1 MWRPWKRL
9 RIPILYYHEIG
20 ADRSKHVVSPGAF
33 QEQMAWLED
42 AGFEV
47 LTLDDVVA
55 IYGGRRPVPARA
67 VALTFDDGRSGVV
80 RHALPVLGRRGWP
93 ATLFLVTGW
102 LDGGEIP
109 AVERYSGFLSWPE
122 VRSLHGAGFGIG
134 SHTVTHRNLK
144 RISLPE
150 ATREITASRRR
161 LEDALGSAVLHFSF
175 PYGQRTPAVERAV
188 REAGYRSAVVTGNRV
203 NGRFARL
210 HRLRRVRVDG
220 REPLDALCARLLAG

>member
-1 MWRPWKRL
+1 MWLPWKRL

-20 ADRSKHVVSPGAF
+20 PDRSKHVVSPGAF

-47 LTLDDVVA
+47 LALDDVVE
-55 IYGGRRPVPARA
+55 IYGGRRSAPARA
-67 VALTFDDGRSGVV
+67 VALTFDDGRSGVA
-80 RHALPVLGRRGWP
+80 RHALPILGRRGWP

-109 AVERYSGFLSWPE
+109 AAERYSGFLSWPE
-122 VRSLHGAGFGIG
+122 VRSLHGAGFAVG
-134 SHTVTHRNLK
+134 SHTVTHANLK
-144 RISLPE
+144 RIPL
-150 ATREITASRRR
+150 ADAAREITASRQR

-175 PYGQRTPAVERAV
+175 PYGRRTPAVERAV

-210 HRLRRVRVDG
+210 HRLHRVRVDG
-220 REPLDALCARLLAG
+220 REPLGAFCARLREH